1 MGQGRGHLTR
11 QEREAYLA
19 GALAPLE
26 LLAVDA
32 HVQACDECMTTMA
45 AERNEPPMVSVN
57 ELTDV
62 EDEHLSFEQMSG
74 HVDGRLD
81 AVDSSI
87 VELHLE
93 DCAGCRREVAG
104 LRAVRDEMQ
113 GAREVR
119 SGPVPFW
126 RSWKLLV
133 PAFGVLAAV
142 AIFWLARPGIE
153 PGPVNDMVALPL
165 PEGTPPP
172 APTDL
177 PPASPTPT
185 QERSPELASVLN
197 DAGGTIGIDE
207 KGEIAGVA
215 ALPPRMRDAV
225 KHALSDGAVAVGQ
238 GVERAGGG
246 VLMGNAEGVPFGL
259 AYPVGEVVLP
269 QRPRFRWKPAA
280 GATAYR
286 VRVFDDAFNEVLS
299 SPEITGTQWN
309 TAKAL
314 PRGRSY
320 RWQVTATVDGKEVM
334 SPVRPAPDAVFRIV
348 DSAAAEDIEAVKR
361 QHPNSDLLLGL
372 AYARAGMRAEAER
385 EFNSL
390 LRRNPNSETARRLLR
405 QVRSGR

>member
-1 MGQGRGHLTR
+1 M
-11 QEREAYLA
+11 
-19 GALAPLE
+19 E

-238 GVERAGGG
+238 GVERAGG
-246 VLMGNAEGVPFGL
+246 VLMGNAEGVPVGL

-299 SPEITGTQWN
+299 SPEITGTEWKG
-309 TAKAL
+309 AKAL
-314 PRGRSY
+314 ARGRSY
-320 RWQVTATVDGKEVM
+320 RWQVTATVDGKEVI

-372 AYARAGMRAEAER
+372 AYARAGMKAEAER